1 MAHSD
6 EAIKQTGVVP
16 YRKREGKLEVLLITS
31 RTRRRWIIPKGNLE
45 PDLTMRE
52 AAAEEAYE
60 EAGVRGAVS
69 TERLGTYEHGIPP
82 GTKRVALFL
91 MEVEEEL
98 ARWPEDHERQRR
110 WLSLEEASRRFFE
123 DELRQ
128 LVVQAG
134 EVIKDRGSRCKP

>member
-1 MAHSD
+1 MTPPNEKAD
-6 EAIKQTGVVP
+6 QTGVLP
-16 YRKREGKLEVLLITS
+16 YRRQKGKLEVLLITS

-60 EAGVRGAVS
+60 EAGVRGTVS

-98 ARWPEDHERQRR
+98 AHWPEDHERQRR
-110 WLSLEEASRRFFE
+110 WFSLEEASRRPFE
-123 DELRQ
+123 KGLRELI
-128 LVVQAG
+128 VQARPII
-134 EVIKDRGSRCKP
+134 EDQAL